1 MLMHKKLIRQ
11 ILCFAVCLFLTTV
24 TAKAQDLLRNYDLST
39 VKVDKLSDADISKL
53 KQQLSTSGLSE
64 EQAEQIAISKG
75 MPVTEVQ
82 KLRLRLQ
89 QASITAPGQNNQNL
103 SQYNNQLNN
112 RYNKNNQQDTSLNPN
127 NYVDTTERKP
137 VINPRIFGAEI
148 FNNAALNFQPNIP
161 VATPVNYVI
170 GPGDQLNINVY
181 GVQETNIPVTVSP
194 EGSIIIPNVGQI
206 QVSGINIENATQK
219 ITAVMSRTAYSTLR
233 SGSSKV
239 NITIGQIKSISITV
253 IGANKP
259 GNYTVPSL
267 ATAFNALFIA
277 GGPSEFGSFRK
288 IELIRNNQLY
298 KTIDLYRFLINGD
311 QSDNITLQNNDVI
324 RIPSYKTR
332 VIIDGYIKRPGIFEM
347 LPGETLENLLTY
359 CSGFTDSAYT
369 SSVKIVQ
376 FTGRELSVKD
386 VSAADFNNYKMQ
398 GGDSVIVSKVLNRYT
413 NRVSLT
419 GAVYREGIYELTN
432 GMTVKDIIDKAD
444 GLREDAF
451 IQRAQIFRLKND
463 LTKEMISFN
472 PADTITEKSILLKR
486 EDSVV
491 ITSIFDLRDQY
502 FVSVL
507 GEIRNPGYYD
517 YRDSLTLKDVILQ
530 AGGFTDAAFPQRIEV
545 ARLIRRDSLT
555 AQDVRASMI
564 IEVKELSDLGSSVKN
579 IVLEPSDLV
588 TIKRK
593 PGFLPF
599 QSVTV
604 TGQMQY
610 PGPYVLA
617 KREERISDLIK
628 RAGGFTPEAY
638 PDGAYIKRYNFDDK
652 TNEVRQLVISNIQQQ
667 LNDSSNIVQQ
677 DVHKQYDQI
686 PLDIKKILSQPG
698 SPEDVVLMSGDELII
713 PKFNAQIKIS
723 GSVLFPTQIP
733 YNEKYGLRDY
743 ISSAG
748 GVAENGKRSKTYVVY
763 ANGRAATTRGFLFFK
778 SHPSIK
784 PGTEIVVPTKE
795 ERRKLSTGEF
805 LGIGSALASLAGVV
819 IAIINVTK

>member
-1 MLMHKKLIRQ
+1 MLMHKKIIRR
-11 ILCFAVCLFLTTV
+11 ILSFAVFFFLTAV
-24 TAKAQDLLRNYDLST
+24 AAKAQDLLRNYDLSS
-39 VKVDKLSDADISKL
+39 VKVDKLSDADIAKF
-53 KQQLSTSGLSE
+53 KQQLSTSGLTE
-64 EQAEQIAISKG
+64 EQAEQIAIAKG

-82 KLRLRLQ
+82 KLRARLQ
-89 QASITAPGQNNQNL
+89 LANASTTNQN
-103 SQYNNQLNN
+103 QYNNQLNN
-112 RYNKNNQQDTSLNPN
+112 RYNKNNQQDTSQNPN
-127 NYVDTTERKP
+127 NYTDTTERKP
-137 VINPRIFGAEI
+137 IINPRIFGAEI

-161 VATPVNYVI
+161 VATPVNYVV

-181 GVQETNIPVTVSP
+181 GLQETSLQLTVSP
-194 EGSIIIPNVGQI
+194 EGSVLIPNVGEV
-206 QVSGINIENATQK
+206 QVAGLTIENASKK
-219 ITAVMSRTAYSTLR
+219 ISSSMGRTAYATVK

-239 NITIGQIKSISITV
+239 SITSGQIRSISITI

-298 KTIDLYRFLINGD
+298 KTIDLYRFLVNGD

-359 CSGFTDSAYT
+359 SSGFTDSAYT
-369 SSVKIVQ
+369 SSAKIVQ
-376 FTGRELSVKD
+376 FTGKELSVKD
-386 VSAADFNNYKMQ
+386 VSAADFGAYKMQ
-398 GGDSVIVSKVLNRYT
+398 GGDSVIVSKVINRYT
-413 NRVSLT
+413 NRISLT
-419 GAVYREGIYELTN
+419 GAVYREGIYELTD
-432 GMTVKDIIDKAD
+432 GMTLKNLLDKAD

-451 IQRAQIFRLKND
+451 MQRAQIFRLKND
-463 LTKEMISFN
+463 LTKEMLSFN
-472 PADTITEKSILLKR
+472 PADTIGEKSILLKR

-491 ITSIFDLRDQY
+491 ITSIFDLKDQY
-502 FVSVL
+502 YVSVL
-507 GEIRNPGYYD
+507 GEIRNPGYYN

-545 ARLIRRDSLT
+545 ARVINRDSLT

-579 IVLEPSDLV
+579 IVLQPSDLV
-588 TIKRK
+588 TVKRK
-593 PGFLPF
+593 PGFLAF

-604 TGQMQY
+604 TGQLQY

-617 KREERISDLIK
+617 KREERVSDLIK

-638 PDGAYIKRYNFDDK
+638 ADGAYIKRYNFDDK
-652 TNEVRQLVISNIQQQ
+652 TNENKQLVISNIQQQ
-667 LNDSSNIVQQ
+667 LNDSSNLVQQ
-677 DVHKQYDQI
+677 DLKKQYDQI
-686 PLDIKKILSQPG
+686 PLDIKKILTQPG
-698 SPEDVVLMSGDELII
+698 SPEDVVLMSGDELIV
-713 PKFNAQIKIS
+713 PKFNAQVKIT

-733 YNEKYGLRDY
+733 YNEKYSLRDY

-748 GVAENGKRSKTYVVY
+748 GIAENGKRNKTYVVY

-778 SHPSIK
+778 NNPEIR
-784 PGTEIVVPTKE
+784 PGTEIVVPAKE
-795 ERRKLSTGEF
+795 PKQPISTGEF
-805 LGIGSALASLAGVV
+805 IGIASALASLAGVV
-819 IAIINVTK
+819 IAILRN